1 MFEYFRDQLYVKKY
15 FRKLNPVLE
24 NKNSSSKYLR
34 LLAYTC
40 IFFFLFFFLQKIMQ
54 HDADDVEGTRK
65 SGGGVAP
72 KEFVIPRSV
81 AALTVIRRRQ
91 SVPRLT
97 SDYAP
102 RARLDDDGDDD
113 EFMTMIISGGVPLRC
128 HRCLSFRRGDSGVKK
143 KKEEKTAGRR

>member
-1 MFEYFRDQLYVKKY
+1 
-15 FRKLNPVLE
+15 
-24 NKNSSSKYLR
+24 
-34 LLAYTC
+34 
-40 IFFFLFFFLQKIMQ
+40 MQ
-54 HDADDVEGTRK
+54 CDPDNDEEKRRR
-65 SGGGVAP
+65 SWFAP

-102 RARLDDDGDDD
+102 RAGLDDDGDDD

-143 KKEEKTAGRR
+143 RKEKKKQKKRPENDGTGSVRCCFRIVLAIVIDTRRTVAGKLVVTDWHRAGISKVALNQTHS